1 MPILEFQCKNCAKV
15 TERII
20 QRFKDAEETT
30 QIVCPDCGGTA
41 PKIIS
46 TPLPAHFYG
55 SPDGYAN
62 PSPTKRHSYKLSTEK
77 GNKHSGG

>member
-1 MPILEFQCKNCAKV
+1 MPILEVQCKNCAKV

-46 TPLPAHFYG
+46 VPLPAHLYGEGFYK
-55 SPDGYAN
+55 
-62 PSPTKRHSYKLSTEK
+62 PSATKRYSYKLADKDK